1 MNYNY
6 IHHIS
11 RYAPIGYA
19 IVRTTGTVEPRSWHN
34 HAPQLRHPM
43 NGSKS
48 RTRPAPIY
56 APRGGHRYKPRPE
69 PRRHHLTHAADTGH
83 TSPQRRHQHKAPCIV
98 PLPGA
103 AAATYNTPQTKA
115 TLPCINA
122 IQSRVALFFL
132 SWQNLEAGPNGIR
145 ALRHQSAS
153 EQVGSMSA
161 PDLCPQLTATETQ
174 SPPRF
179 SLWGRSFLAFPHV
192 ASYPDAQVRLR
203 TLRQNY

>member
-1 MNYNY
+1 MPTPWRRSQGHETAIRRNSAAQR
-6 IHHIS
+6 ITTS
-11 RYAPIGYA
+11 TAP
-19 IVRTTGTVEPRSWHN
+19 T
-34 HAPQLRHPM
+34 
-43 NGSKS
+43 S
-48 RTRPAPIY
+48 RTSCAHPRPAPICT
-56 APRGGHRYKPRPE
+56 PRGGQRYKPRPE
-69 PRRHHLTHAADTGH
+69 PRRHHLTHAAGMGH
-83 TSPQRRHQHKAPCIV
+83 TSPQRRHQYKVPCIV

-103 AAATYNTPQTKA
+103 AVATYSHNQSHPALYQST
-115 TLPCINA
+115 

-179 SLWGRSFLAFPHV
+179 SLWGRSFFGFSHV
-192 ASYPDAQVRLR
+192 ASYSDAQVRMR
-203 TLRQNY
+203 TFRQKY